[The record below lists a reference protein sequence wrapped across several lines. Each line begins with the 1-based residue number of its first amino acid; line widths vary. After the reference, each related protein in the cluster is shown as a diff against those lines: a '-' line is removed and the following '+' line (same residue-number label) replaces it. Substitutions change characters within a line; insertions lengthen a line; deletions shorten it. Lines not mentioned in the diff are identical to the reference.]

1 MLLALDTSSS
11 QTGVALYD
19 GHRVVVEVVWPAPRR
34 HTVELAPRVAWAL
47 EQAQIQPEDVRAIAV
62 AIGPGAFTGLR
73 TGVALAKGMALA
85 LNTPLIGV
93 FTLDIFAAVVPP
105 EPGVPLI
112 AALPIGRGRFAATWY
127 RVRGNQWRAESR
139 PELYTAAL
147 LASEIREPSL
157 VCGEFPP
164 DARATLA
171 ANKHVRLGSPA
182 QCTRRPGVLAE
193 LAWERF
199 QRGHVDAA
207 ETLVPFYVT
216 TQTAIPA

>member
-1 MLLALDTSSS
+1 MLLAIDTSSS

-19 GHRVVVEVVWPAPRR
+19 GHRVLVEVVWPAPRR
-34 HTVELAPRVAWAL
+34 HTADLAPQVQWAL
-47 EQAQIQPEDVRAIAV
+47 RQASVAPQALQAIAV

-85 LNTPLIGV
+85 LRLPLVGI
-93 FTLDIFAAVVPP
+93 FTLDIFAAAVPP
-105 EPGVPLI
+105 EPGVPLV
-112 AALPIGRGRFAATWY
+112 AALPIGRGRLAASWY

-147 LASEIREPSL
+147 LASEIREPTR
-157 VCGEFPP
+157 VCGEFT
-164 DARATLA
+164 AEERATLA
-171 ANKHVRLGSPA
+171 ENPHVRLGSPA
-182 QCTRRPGVLAE
+182 QCTRRPGLLAE

-216 TQTAIPA
+216 TQSAIPA